1 MHFAYNSNFQGKGI
15 KKKLYMQIFRGFG
28 AGLAEGC
35 AHLCEITQ
43 KAEHQASSNT
53 ISENWMHV
61 YLDSTERE
69 GEERELNLF
78 QEKTDRH
85 KTRHKTIKIRS
96 VSRYTKIVL
105 SKNSYLCIRYT

>member
-1 MHFAYNSNFQGKGI
+1 MKQYAFRLQFQFPRQRY
-15 KKKLYMQIFRGFG
+15 KKKYIYASFYPFAFAHGR
-28 AGLAEGC
+28 

-78 QEKTDRH
+78 QEKTIYIRQDIRQL
-85 KTRHKTIKIRS
+85 KYALSPDTRK
-96 VSRYTKIVL
+96 
-105 SKNSYLCIRYT
+105 